1 MAGSSVSYS
10 GRDNCGHNDSSRI
23 FIRGDLYCVTVQA
36 SFPGEQGTQG
46 AGRAMLITDTASRIE
61 SCCAVIDFIYAYIT
75 NDFTGSRNTV
85 NTLFI

>member
-23 FIRGDLYCVTVQA
+23 FIRGDLNCVSVQV
-36 SFPGEQGTQG
+36 SSPGEQGAQG
-46 AGRAMLITDTASRIE
+46 AGRAVLITDMASRIE
-61 SCCAVIDFIYAYIT
+61 SSCAVIGFINADIT

-85 NTLFI
+85 NTLFG